1 MIVKFSQRYS
11 YCHTY
16 KVINI
21 DIIKCMYVY
30 LLKY

>member
-11 YCHTY
+11 YCL

-21 DIIKCMYVY
+21 DIIKCMYVH
-30 LLKY
+30 LLIY